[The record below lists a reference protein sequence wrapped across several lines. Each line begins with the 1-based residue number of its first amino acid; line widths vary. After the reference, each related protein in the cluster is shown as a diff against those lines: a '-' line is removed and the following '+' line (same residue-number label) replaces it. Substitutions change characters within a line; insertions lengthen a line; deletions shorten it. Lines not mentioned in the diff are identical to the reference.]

1 MRLPH
6 AELFTVDSH
15 AHVEH
20 RWRLQIRGVPVG
32 SVLSVQPSLEQVN
45 VLVEIKEPT
54 TVIPRNSLIE
64 ANQSGLI
71 AESLIDITPQLPIPD
86 YKVGTLQ
93 PQLLCCL
100 LFATIRGTGN
110 QTTVLFST
118 LAQPSHAT
126 TFSLP
131 VANANP
137 WSSFCPLTSNTT
149 YCTTC
154 KADPLP
160 HS

>member
-1 MRLPH
+1 M
-6 AELFTVDSH
+6 
-15 AHVEH
+15 
-20 RWRLQIRGVPVG
+20 PVG

-86 YKVGTLQ
+86 YKVGT
-93 PQLLCCL
+93 
-100 LFATIRGTGN
+100 R
-110 QTTVLFST
+110 
-118 LAQPSHAT
+118 

-131 VANANP
+131 AACLQLAVMQAIVLFVTP
-137 WSSFCPLTSNTT
+137 CLLMT
-149 YCTTC
+149 
-154 KADPLP
+154 LP
-160 HS
+160 YFISHYALLERT